1 MSISHKLA
9 KHQRY
14 AKIRRLLN
22 RRRRKS
28 CMRDVPTT
36 RGIDNTMSSFENSF
50 GGDDIRRLLRPRID
64 TPAER
69 ARARLTELALKV
81 RIRAHLRRAG
91 MRIESVIESAVDRTM
106 HRALADAAH
115 AERIGTL
122 DSHERTLQWIF
133 FLADKAATAELKSQ
147 DDALIEQSLNTD
159 VDSLAQRLASASV
172 EENRA
177 AKLTATRVGRGDDD
191 HAAAL
196 HECVRHTISTW
207 LATGRRA
214 SRHAAIAMYLRF
226 EFTDAS
232 RLVLAHSYKRESKD
246 AVGQRNH
253 ATRKELWSITRHC
266 FERYA
271 SDSASQHEGA
281 QTGNPL

>member
-1 MSISHKLA
+1 M
-9 KHQRY
+9 
-14 AKIRRLLN
+14 RL
-22 RRRRKS
+22 RHA
-28 CMRDVPTT
+28 
-36 RGIDNTMSSFENSF
+36 GIDNTMSSFENAF

-133 FLADKAATAELKSQ
+133 FLADKAATAELKAQ
-147 DDALIEQSLNTD
+147 DDALIEHSLFED
-159 VDSLAQRLASASV
+159 VDSVAQRLATTTIDDGGSAK
-172 EENRA
+172 A
-177 AKLTATRVGRGDDD
+177 APTRERRSGDGHLTE
-191 HAAAL
+191 L
-196 HECVRHTISTW
+196 HECVRHTISLW
-207 LATGRRA
+207 LATGRRT
-214 SRHAAIAMYLRF
+214 SRHVAIAMYLRF

-232 RLVLAHSYKRESKD
+232 RLVLAHTYKRESKD

-253 ATRKELWSITRHC
+253 ATRKELRSITRHC
-266 FERYA
+266 FERFA
-271 SDSASQHEGA
+271 SDSARHHEGVK
-281 QTGNPL
+281 TGAPL